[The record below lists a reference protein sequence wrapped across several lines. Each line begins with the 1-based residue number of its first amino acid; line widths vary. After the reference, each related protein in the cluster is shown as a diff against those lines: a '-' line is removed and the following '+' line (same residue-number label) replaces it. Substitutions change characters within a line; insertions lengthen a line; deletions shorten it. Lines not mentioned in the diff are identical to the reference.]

1 MPQRAIREHVNSILG
16 RKCTDTP
23 PEPAPKEDIN
33 RFKSTHDAEDGP
45 SLGRF
50 QMDFSENNPEN
61 SAWNCQLRDVFV
73 EDYAKKGLFF
83 TELKKVPVFFMAYL
97 GTLQDAHRKM
107 TGTGKQKRAY
117 KKAAQR
123 NRIEKRKKT
132 VSPSAHP
139 NMSTVTL
146 LM

>member
-1 MPQRAIREHVNSILG
+1 MK
-16 RKCTDTP
+16 RKSTDSP
-23 PEPAPKEDIN
+23 PEPAPKEVIDK
-33 RFKSTHDAEDGP
+33 FKSTHDAEDGP
-45 SLGRF
+45 SLERF
-50 QMDFSENNPEN
+50 QMDFSENKPEH
-61 SAWNCQLRDVFV
+61 SAWNCRLREIFAK
-73 EDYAKKGLFF
+73 DYVKSHRPIN
-83 TELKKVPVFFMAYL
+83 ELDNVRVFFMAYL

-107 TGTGKQKRAY
+107 TAPRERKQAY

-132 VSPSAHP
+132 VSPPAHP